1 MNGLASLAGE
11 VIARSRLLDAPA
23 SAARF
28 FELATRTSVA
38 SDSLT
43 AGAEEALHTVQT
55 ASILLSH
62 RLCLALTALTII
74 AVIEFLMGC
83 VAT

>member
-11 VIARSRLLDAPA
+11 VITRSRLLDTPA

-28 FELATRTSVA
+28 LELATRTSVA

>member
-11 VIARSRLLDAPA
+11 VIACGRLLDSPA
-23 SAARF
+23 SAAWF
-28 FELATRTSVA
+28 LELATRTSVA
-38 SDSLT
+38 SDPLT
-43 AGAEEALHTVQT
+43 AGTEETLHTVQT

-74 AVIEFLMGC
+74 AVIEFLMGS
-83 VAT
+83 AAR